1 MSEQTRERGQGPAAE
16 AERRAVVVGAGMAGV
31 QTVVALREQGFTGAV
46 TLIGAEPHQPYDRP
60 PLSKAVLLGTAEG
73 SAFDVDFEALGIT
86 LRLGC
91 EALGVRPG
99 EHVLDTSEGPV
110 PYDVL
115 VLATGAEPVRLPG
128 AEGVPGVHLLRTL
141 DDAER
146 LRPVLTR
153 QHDIVVVGAGWIGAE
168 FATAAREAGCAV
180 TVVEAAD
187 RPLAD
192 ALPAEVAAPMTAW
205 YADAGAELRT
215 RARVARVEPGGP
227 GESGRV
233 VLDDGTRLAAG
244 AVVVGIGARPATGWL
259 AGSGIALGAHG
270 EVLADDRLR
279 TSAPDVH
286 AVGDCASFPSA
297 RYGERLLVHH
307 WDNALQ
313 GPRTVAAD
321 IVGAPAGETPAALR
335 PGAVLLVR
343 AVRSLRPVRRSSHGR
358 RHHPVARRP
367 GESGVDGLLAAR
379 GPPGRPAGGGP
390 PPRPGAGQAPDPGG
404 YADGPGAADR
414 PGEAAEGGDG
424 RGVVGFPTVSARWQ
438 AGGVTEIDAKTDAL
452 VPAWLT
458 VPDIAEMLGVEVTR
472 VRQLIKEGQLIAVRR
487 GENRALHIPA
497 AFIDED
503 KVVKGLVGT
512 LTLLRDDGF
521 TAEEMLEWLFTPD
534 PSLPGT
540 PAQALTENRGTE
552 VKRRA
557 QALAV

>member
-1 MSEQTRERGQGPAAE
+1 MSEQTRERGQGPAAD

-31 QTVVALREQGFTGAV
+31 QTAVALREQGFAGPV

-91 EALGVRPG
+91 AALGVRPG

-110 PYDVL
+110 PYDAL

-128 AEGVPGVHLLRTL
+128 SEGVPGVHLLRTL

-146 LRPVLTR
+146 LRPVLAR
-153 QHDIVVVGAGWIGAE
+153 QHEIVVVGAGWIGAE

-192 ALPAEVAAPMTAW
+192 ALPAEVTAPMTAW

-215 RARVARVEPGGP
+215 RARVERVEPGAP
-227 GESGRV
+227 GEPGRV
-233 VLDDGTRLAAG
+233 VLDDGTRLPAD

-259 AGSGIALGAHG
+259 AGSGIALGVHG
-270 EVLADDRLR
+270 EVLADGHLR

-321 IVGAPAGETPAALR
+321 IIGGPAGEVPAAYDPVPYFWSEQFGRFVQYAGHHASADTTVWRGDPASAAWAVCWLR
-335 PGAVLLVR
+335 AGRLVAVL
-343 AVRSLRPVRRSSHGR
+343 AVGRPRDLAQGR
-358 RHHPVARRP
+358 RLI
-367 GESGVDGLLAAR
+367 ESGATMDPELLAD
-379 GPPGRPAGGGP
+379 PAKP
-390 PPRPGAGQAPDPGG
+390 LK
-404 YADGPGAADR
+404 AAT
-414 PGEAAEGGDG
+414 AA
-424 RGVVGFPTVSARWQ
+424 
-438 AGGVTEIDAKTDAL
+438 
-452 VPAWLT
+452 
-458 VPDIAEMLGVEVTR
+458 
-472 VRQLIKEGQLIAVRR
+472 
-487 GENRALHIPA
+487 
-497 AFIDED
+497 
-503 KVVKGLVGT
+503 
-512 LTLLRDDGF
+512 
-521 TAEEMLEWLFTPD
+521 TA
-534 PSLPGT
+534 
-540 PAQALTENRGTE
+540 
-552 VKRRA
+552 
-557 QALAV
+557 